1 MLSAS
6 KIGRYSCYSYLIY
19 FIRCKFRVGRRR
31 QLLPHCTST
40 AEAELAEGWRY
51 KKILQALTSVTC
63 FPSVFDTK
71 GSDTPGHLSQAQISP
86 PQEWVPIWNGTSLSL
101 VMCQVLWVTSQR
113 RTLGCSHKRSHK
125 PSWNAVS
132 PQHGQHQ
139 GTFLFTFLGR
149 WLSFTALE
157 ACCVKL
163 SQASNHSHH
172 PSPKMLVS
180 GVHPHT
186 HCCRIKSWLL
196 AAKLPAPC
204 PASLHVHR
212 GLREGPKQI
221 RLS

>member
-1 MLSAS
+1 MSSTLQGANSELVGGGSFSPIAHQQQRQNLL
-6 KIGRYSCYSYLIY
+6 KDEETKRSY
-19 FIRCKFRVGRRR
+19 K
-31 QLLPHCTST
+31 
-40 AEAELAEGWRY
+40 
-51 KKILQALTSVTC
+51 
-63 FPSVFDTK
+63 PSVFDTK
-71 GSDTPGHLSQAQISP
+71 GSDTSGHLFQAQISP
-86 PQEWVPIWNGTSLSL
+86 LQEWVPRWDGTSLSL
-101 VMCQVLWVTSQR
+101 VMCQVLWLTSQR

-132 PQHGQHQ
+132 PLHGQHQ
-139 GTFLFTFLGR
+139 GTFSFTFLGR

-186 HCCRIKSWLL
+186 HCCRMKSWLL